1 VAELPRYQQTELYEP
16 AQPSGAQAR
25 SLQSLSQKLAAFTE
39 GQQRQADI
47 YAAQEGERAG
57 QAAAAGKK
65 GGVEMASTATIRGK
79 AFNKGA
85 LMAHAAA
92 IQTDI
97 RETTARLETTFA
109 TNMEG
114 FQQAMESYKE
124 GLFAEIDPM
133 LRPYAETDINDYA
146 SRSRTRIFNATFEQ
160 QMAENL
166 AEINKAATGQAED
179 AMRAYREGDLE
190 GAATAQ
196 EKLFFTWQ
204 QGVEEGI
211 LDQGEVDRAR
221 KAFDDEADS
230 NWILGEFDRV
240 LRNEGLQ
247 AANDAFEKYRA
258 AEEKDL
264 SPEKKDQILTRMQT
278 LISAEYTRQGREAA
292 VAKAQQE
299 AKEKAIADQV
309 TITKKALQSG
319 VIPDGVDQ
327 LIVQA
332 EGTKYYNELKTELA
346 YARVTSEFALQK
358 PADQAAAISQ
368 IRAKKNPTTQE
379 LELLSRYESINKEIT
394 TRLNEDPLTLAME
407 QQIVQMTAFDPAD
420 PESMRTR
427 LMNAEVASAHYGVAV
442 APITR
447 AEAGQLNNMIANAR
461 GEQKIALLN
470 SMVTGFGERS
480 IDVLDIMF
488 KEGGGNYAIAGA
500 LLKDGRLGP
509 AQNVLRGMDTLAN
522 NKGIIPKDF
531 DEMIGQTI
539 GPVYGDMPAQMK
551 AIKNSVMAV
560 YAQKAVND
568 GILVGG
574 DTVDSALLEESI
586 REITGGIITM
596 DVNATGFFS
605 DDTYQIEA
613 PYWGATASD
622 TESWMESITESDI
635 NEMGGTKG
643 ISASNVAEMINGGLV
658 RLISMGSGEY
668 EVYTRSGHAVI
679 AEDGDSFILK
689 YGVRGPRAEVIV
701 ETPTVEVQQP

>member
-1 VAELPRYQQTELYEP
+1 MAELPRYQQTELYEP

-25 SLQSLSQKLAAFTE
+25 SLQSLSQKIAAFTE

-57 QAAAAGKK
+57 QAAAAGKIK
-65 GGVEMASTATIRGK
+65 GVEMASTATIRGK

-124 GLFAEIDPM
+124 GLFSQIDPM

-196 EKLFFTWQ
+196 EKLFFTWE
-204 QGVEEGI
+204 QGVKEGV

-221 KAFDDEADS
+221 KVFDDEADS
-230 NWILGEFDRV
+230 NWILGEFDRK

-258 AEEKDL
+258 SEEKDL
-264 SPEKKDQILTRMQT
+264 SPDKKDQILTRMQA
-278 LISAEYTRQGREAA
+278 LINAEYTRQNRETAI
-292 VAKAQQE
+292 AKAQQE

-309 TITKKALQSG
+309 TITKQALKAG

-346 YARVTSEFALQK
+346 YARVTSEFALRK
-358 PADQAAAISQ
+358 PTDQAAEISQ
-368 IRAKKNPTTQE
+368 IRAKKNPTAQE
-379 LELLSRYESINKEIT
+379 LELLSRYQAINKEIT

-407 QQIVQMTAFDPAD
+407 QQIVQMTAFDPTD
-420 PESMRTR
+420 PESMRIR

-447 AEAGQLNNMIANAR
+447 AEAGQLNNAIANAR
-461 GEQKIALLN
+461 GEEKIAIMN
-470 SMVTGFGERS
+470 NMVTGFGERS
-480 IDVLDIMF
+480 IDVLEMMF
-488 KEGGGNYAIAGA
+488 KEGGGNYAVAGA
-500 LLKDGRLGP
+500 LLKDGRIGP

-531 DEMIGQTI
+531 DEMIGSSI
-539 GPVYGDMPAQMK
+539 GPTYAAMPKQLKTMK
-551 AIKNSVMAV
+551 NAIMAL
-560 YAQKAVND
+560 YAQKAANE

-574 DTVDSALLEESI
+574 DSVDSALLEESI
-586 REITGGIITM
+586 FEITGGILTM
-596 DVNATGFFS
+596 ETNATGIFG
-605 DDTYQIEA
+605 DDQYTIEA
-613 PYWGATASD
+613 PYWGATAAD
-622 TESWMESITESDI
+622 AEEWMQSITESDI
-635 NEMGGTKG
+635 KEMGGTKG
-643 ISASNVAEMINGGLV
+643 IPASNVAEMINQGWVKLV
-658 RLISMGSGEY
+658 SYGNGEY
-668 EVYTRSGHAVI
+668 EVYTRAGHAII

-689 YGVRGPRAEVIV
+689 YGVKGTNAEVIV
-701 ETPTVEVQQP
+701 ETPIIEAQ